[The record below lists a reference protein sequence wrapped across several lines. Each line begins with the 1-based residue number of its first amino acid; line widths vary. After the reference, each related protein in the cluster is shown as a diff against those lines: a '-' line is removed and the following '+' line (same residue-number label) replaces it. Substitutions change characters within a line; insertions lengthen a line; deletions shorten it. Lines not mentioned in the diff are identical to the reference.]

1 MNTYI
6 KLQLQNMTTIVKT
19 FEQSC
24 IMAAQKDDGTI
35 DKQEQ
40 ATIKRVQKATSHFLK
55 ELEKIK

>member
-6 KLQLQNMTTIVKT
+6 KLQISNMTSMVKT

-24 IMAAQKDDGTI
+24 IMAAQKDDGEI
-35 DKQEQ
+35 DEQER
-40 ATIKRVQKATSHFLK
+40 ATIKRVQKATAHFLK